1 MAERDLKKYQ
11 ELRKEKI
18 TVFGGSV
25 ESDWFIMNLIAL
37 VFVLFVFVFLYLE
50 IREIVVYEP
59 VKDSNSYDLLND
71 DLVSRDLDEII
82 ERFQSG
88 ETESNLDLE

>member
-37 VFVLFVFVFLYLE
+37 VFVLFVFVFLSSLFLFSD
-50 IREIVVYEP
+50 P
-59 VKDSNSYDLLND
+59 
-71 DLVSRDLDEII
+71 
-82 ERFQSG
+82 
-88 ETESNLDLE
+88 